1 MNQSNKINPYSPT
14 IAILIIAG
22 LLLLGTFIL
31 YGISALMTR
40 LMASPQQPAQS
51 GTPVPTSTPTCEPAT
66 LTLGT
71 ALYWIQPIGR
81 SADGLVAVPADTPEI
96 AYWVNGT
103 STNYVFVLSP
113 TEYNLT
119 LKTTLK
125 PGERATILWT
135 DCTTVSLVITDIK
148 TGLTNDA
155 TLFDQST
162 PGITL
167 LVQGSSP
174 TESLV
179 IRGTLQT
186 SVTAVPS
193 PSTMAVD
200 AEITLVGTSTS
211 TDGNTI
217 IVSISILNTGKAEF
231 SLSTDDLSLT
241 PEGVA
246 PLRPINIEPS
256 LPRKIKP
263 GASEVFQ
270 IVFPKPASKT
280 AVLKVFNVKFDIEGF

>member
-1 MNQSNKINPYSPT
+1 MITQTKRQPISVSTFHVVKSHWIRF
-14 IAILIIAG
+14 
-22 LLLLGTFIL
+22 LLLIMIFSIL
-31 YGISALMTR
+31 AGMTSCNLSNR
-40 LMASPQQPAQS
+40 PSV
-51 GTPVPTSTPTCEPAT
+51 TPVPTSTPTCEPAT

-81 SADGLVAVPADTPEI
+81 SADGSVAVPADTPDI

-113 TEYNLT
+113 TEYNLA
-119 LKTTLK
+119 LKTALK
-125 PGERATILWT
+125 PGEHAAILWT

-167 LVQGSSP
+167 LVQDSSP
-174 TESLV
+174 TESV
-179 IRGTLQT
+179 MIRGALQT

-193 PSTMAVD
+193 PSTLGVD

-231 SLSTDDLSLT
+231 SLSENDLSLT
-241 PEGVA
+241 PEGAA
-246 PLRPINIEPS
+246 PLSPVNVEPS

-270 IVFPKPASKT
+270 IVFSKPASKT
-280 AVLKVFNVKFDIEGF
+280 AVLKVFNVEFDIEGF